1 MATTMAPDPAILPD
15 VLPTDRLRAS
25 GRPAPPLSAELRRIP
40 TARNVV
46 AVAGC
51 YVQSLGVIA
60 LAAWLHHPLAYVAC
74 FLLMGRSHAMFA
86 SLAHEAAHRLLF
98 PNRRVNDWVG
108 RWVLGAPA
116 LVPTDLYRRG
126 HLAHH
131 RDEFGPDEPD
141 MALYAGYPMASDSVR
156 RKLVRDLVG
165 ISGWKN
171 LKGLLR
177 GLRSDFAKTHARR
190 ILVAQVVLL
199 AVAAAAGRVELYV
212 LLWFAPWMTVW
223 RVINRLRS
231 IAEHG
236 GMMRSKDRRQT
247 THHVRQTWLPRFL
260 IVPLNTG
267 WHLAHHVD
275 MGVPWRNL
283 PALHRELVDA
293 GWVTPAL
300 THPTY
305 RSLWRTLRSRPADAP
320 GDAPAG
326 RTSRS
331 TSARSLGDPS
341 GPVLQSTER
350 MVARDR
356 S

>member
-46 AVAGC
+46 AVVGC
-51 YVQSLGVIA
+51 YVQSLGFIVV
-60 LAAWLHHPLAYVAC
+60 AAWLHHPVGYVAC
-74 FLLMGRSHAMFA
+74 FVLMGRSHAMFA

-108 RWVLGAPA
+108 RWVLGAPGF
-116 LVPTDLYRRG
+116 VPTDLYRRG

-131 RDEFGPDEPD
+131 RDEFGPEEPD
-141 MALYAGYPMASDSVR
+141 LALYAGYPLPSDSVR

-177 GLRSDFAKTHARR
+177 GLRRDFAKKHARR
-190 ILVAQVVLL
+190 ILVVQVLLL
-199 AVAAAAGRVELYV
+199 AVAVAAGRVELYV
-212 LLWFAPWMTVW
+212 FLWFAPWMTVW

-236 GMMRSKDRRQT
+236 GMERSKDKRIT
-247 THHVRQTWLPRFL
+247 THSVRQSWLARFL
-260 IVPLNTG
+260 LVPYNIG

-275 MGVPWRNL
+275 IAVPWTHL
-283 PALHRELVDA
+283 PRLHDELRA
-293 GWVTPAL
+293 SGWVDDDLEYPN
-300 THPTY
+300 Y
-305 RSLWRTLRSRPADAP
+305 RSLWRTLA
-320 GDAPAG
+320 
-326 RTSRS
+326 
-331 TSARSLGDPS
+331 S
-341 GPVLQSTER
+341 G
-350 MVARDR
+350 
-356 S
+356 

>member
-141 MALYAGYPMASDSVR
+141 MALYAGYPMAADSVR

-171 LKGLLR
+171 LKGLVR
-177 GLRSDFAKTHARR
+177 GLRSDFAKVHARR

-199 AVAAAAGRVELYV
+199 AVAVAAGRVELYV

-236 GMMRSKDRRQT
+236 GMERSNDKRVT
-247 THHVRQTWLPRFL
+247 THSVRQSRLARFTL
-260 IVPLNTG
+260 VPYNIG

-275 MGVPWRNL
+275 IAVPWTKL
-283 PALHRELVDA
+283 PRLHDELRASGWISDEIEHPSYRAL
-293 GWVTPAL
+293 W
-300 THPTY
+300 
-305 RSLWRTLRSRPADAP
+305 RSLA
-320 GDAPAG
+320 
-326 RTSRS
+326 
-331 TSARSLGDPS
+331 S
-341 GPVLQSTER
+341 G
-350 MVARDR
+350 
-356 S
+356 